1 MGNETILRIMRARC
15 IVHRRVMCVKRRVFG
30 LDLSQE
36 GGGCDGFFR
45 TQALGVITHDAGTL
59 LDTALRVPRGGVFDK
74 HSVTLTRP
82 G

>member
-1 MGNETILRIMRARC
+1 
-15 IVHRRVMCVKRRVFG
+15 MCAMSFG

-36 GGGCDGFFR
+36 GGGCDEFFG
-45 TQALGVITHDAGTL
+45 TQALGVITRGAGTP
-59 LDTALRVPRGGVFDK
+59 LDTALKVPRGGVFDK

>member
-1 MGNETILRIMRARC
+1 
-15 IVHRRVMCVKRRVFG
+15 MCARVFG

-36 GGGCDGFFR
+36 GGGYDEFFG
-45 TQALGVITHDAGTL
+45 TQALGVITCGTGTP

>member
-1 MGNETILRIMRARC
+1 
-15 IVHRRVMCVKRRVFG
+15 MCVMSFG

-36 GGGCDGFFR
+36 GGGCDGFFE
-45 TQALGVITHDAGTL
+45 TQVLGVTTRGADTP
-59 LDTALRVPRGGVFDK
+59 LDTALGVPRGGMFDK